1 MSTEPRTTPDNRFV
15 NREADITDLIPG
27 DRVKVVIDRG
37 RRPTWMVY
45 GGHEPVGLNKFTK
58 CTFIDIPEGYKGEDV
73 DLFRV
78 WESYAKYLQFPGE
91 HIEFDSHHRNLRA
104 VQRGT
109 EGYSSMKTLA
119 DMLVK

>member
-1 MSTEPRTTPDNRFV
+1 MSTEPRTKPAYRLI

-27 DRVKVVIDRG
+27 DRVKVVIDHG

-45 GGHEPVGLNKFTK
+45 EGHKPIGLNHSTK
-58 CTFIDIPEGYKGEDV
+58 CTFIDIPEGYNGEDV
-73 DLFRV
+73 DFFRV

-91 HIEFDSHHRNLRA
+91 HMELDYYHRNLR
-104 VQRGT
+104 VVKRETDEYQ
-109 EGYSSMKTLA
+109 SMKTLA